1 MTMNRAEELMEV
13 FYQHY
18 TALQPHS
25 ADYVCVAEIIRT
37 LANQMCLHLGELEH
51 PADVLN
57 TIADEVESLNNHLTR
72 HRPNVYNEV
81 VHNNH
86 YDRMETD

>member
-1 MTMNRAEELMEV
+1 MSSRAEQVMDVL
-13 FYQHY
+13 YQHY
-18 TALQPHS
+18 PYLQPHS
-25 ADYVCVAEIIRT
+25 ADHICVAEIIRT
-37 LANQMCLHLGELEH
+37 LSDQMCLYLGELEH

-57 TIADEVESLNNHLTR
+57 QIADEVETLNIRLTTTHPHL
-72 HRPNVYNEV
+72 YNEV